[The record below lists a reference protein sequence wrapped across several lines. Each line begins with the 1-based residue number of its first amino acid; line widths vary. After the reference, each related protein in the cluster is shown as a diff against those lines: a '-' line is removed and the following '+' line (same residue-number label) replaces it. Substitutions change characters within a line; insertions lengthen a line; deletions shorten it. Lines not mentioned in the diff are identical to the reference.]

1 MGMRQRYL
9 LGRYY
14 FEKYW
19 RQFIENDSKKEKP
32 VSFFDNIYVAST
44 DVNRTIQSANSQ
56 LLGFTEEIRKKNT
69 PKVTSAQQ

>member
-19 RQFIENDSKKEKP
+19 QLFIENDSKKEP
-32 VSFFDNIYVAST
+32 SVSFFDNIYVAST

-69 PKVTSAQQ
+69 PKVTAAQQ